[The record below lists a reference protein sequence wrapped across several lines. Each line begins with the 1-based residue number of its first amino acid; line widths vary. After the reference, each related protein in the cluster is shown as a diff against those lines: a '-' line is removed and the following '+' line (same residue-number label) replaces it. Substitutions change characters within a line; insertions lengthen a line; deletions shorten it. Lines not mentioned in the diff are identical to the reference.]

1 LLANIATVTIAR
13 FESDSVVADNALGIF
28 SDSSTTLVSIETLD
42 SSQDSSVS
50 IRADEAELW
59 ALTNSLTPLKRNLIL
74 IAVSMGA
81 MLHSMAT
88 TSVSVVLPQL
98 QGSLSATPDQI
109 SWVITVAVIGSV
121 IATPLSGWLVDR
133 LGWRRVTLIS
143 SIGFS
148 IATLLC
154 ASAESLETM
163 LFARFFQGGF
173 GAPMI
178 PVAQAILLATFP
190 DNERSWSQSAH
201 GIATVLGQAMAP
213 VIGAYFAATYDWRYA
228 FLFLIPIA
236 IASIAMTALWV
247 PAGGRRQGTR
257 LDWTA
262 FIALSISITAFQL
275 ALDRGERLYWFES
288 SLIVTY
294 TIIAV
299 VGFTVFLIRSLGH
312 QNPFIDLSLFKNREF
327 AIGTIIIIL
336 FGAISFLPN
345 FLYPVILGNLLGYPE
360 TTIGAV
366 LFIRGLGLLTGFFVV
381 AWSASRYPRTTLLI
395 GFASTGAAGVQGIF
409 FSLNVQLHTVA
420 VAAFAQG
427 FGVALIWV
435 PTIIAAFSTLSPVL
449 LAQSSAVFHLLR
461 QVAMSASL
469 ALMVGVTLRTGA
481 ITYSELSSQL
491 NPSSPDMVEG
501 GWNVES
507 IEGIAALSAEIERQS
522 QMVGYANAFVLY
534 TLGCLLGAVL
544 GLAVRARPRG

>member
-1 LLANIATVTIAR
+1 VSIKA
-13 FESDSVVADNALGIF
+13 SDSKAD
-28 SDSSTTLVSIETLD
+28 STVSIH
-42 SSQDSSVS
+42 
-50 IRADEAELW
+50 ADEAALS
-59 ALTNSLTPLKRNLIL
+59 ALTDSFSPLQRNLIL

-109 SWVITVAVIGSV
+109 SWVITVAIIGSV
-121 IATPLSGWLVDR
+121 IATPISGWLVDR
-133 LGWRRVTLIS
+133 LGWRRVTLTS

-154 ASAESLETM
+154 ASADSLESM
-163 LFARFFQGGF
+163 LAFRFFQGAF

-190 DNERSWSQSAH
+190 DTERSWSQSAH

-236 IASIAMTALWV
+236 IASIAMTAVWV
-247 PAGGRRQGTR
+247 PAGGKRQGTR

-275 ALDRGERLYWFES
+275 TLDRGERLYWFES
-288 SLIVTY
+288 TLIVTY
-294 TIIAV
+294 AV
-299 VGFTVFLIRSLGH
+299 ISIVSFLVFLLRTLSH

-327 AIGTIIIIL
+327 AIGTVVIIL

-345 FLYPVILGNLLGYPE
+345 FLYPVILGNLQGYPE
-360 TTIGAV
+360 TTIGTV
-366 LFIRGLGLLTGFFVV
+366 LFIRGLGLLSGFFIV
-381 AWSASRYPRTTLLI
+381 AWSASRYPRVTLLI
-395 GFASTGAAGVQGIF
+395 GFGSAGAAGVQGIF
-409 FSLNVQLHTVA
+409 FSLDVQFHTVA
-420 VAAFAQG
+420 AAAFAQG

-461 QVAMSASL
+461 QVAMSVSL
-469 ALMVGVTLRTGA
+469 ALMVGVSLRTGS
-481 ITYSELSSQL
+481 ITYSELSWQL
-491 NPSSPDMVEG
+491 NPGSPDIDQG
-501 GWNVES
+501 GWNVDS
-507 IEGIAALSAEIERQS
+507 IEGIAQLSAEIERQS

-534 TLGCLLGAVL
+534 TVGCLLGAVL
-544 GLAVRARPRG
+544 GMALRVRKRG